1 MPLSSPSRRVTTM
14 TKTSLSTHALVAIAA
29 FLRDIALATSS
40 FPIRLALPNPSHAA
54 SNHHLDTEDN
64 NNNYVTD
71 ITYHGSSDCDHP
83 HNPTS
88 TSNGSKCKIVY
99 DPSGGFQR

>member
-1 MPLSSPSRRVTTM
+1 MM
-14 TKTSLSTHALVAIAA
+14 TKTSLSTHALVTIAA
-29 FLRDIALATSS
+29 FLRDIVLVTLSLL
-40 FPIRLALPNPSHAA
+40 ICLALPNPHAA
-54 SNHHLDTEDN
+54 SNHCLDTED

-83 HNPTS
+83 HNPTR

-99 DPSGGFQR
+99 DSSGGFQR